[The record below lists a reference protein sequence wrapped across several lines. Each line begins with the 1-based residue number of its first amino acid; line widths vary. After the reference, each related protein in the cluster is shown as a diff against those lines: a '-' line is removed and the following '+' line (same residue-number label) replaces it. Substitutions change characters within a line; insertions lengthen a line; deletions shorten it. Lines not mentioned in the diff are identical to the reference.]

1 MKRGD
6 GMEVSFA
13 DFQKLEIKIG
23 KILEAEPIPNSKKL
37 IKLQVDFGSEKRQ
50 AVAGLLEYYK
60 PGELVGKSF
69 VFVTNLKPV
78 KLMGVESNCMILA
91 ADNGKGKI
99 VLVQPEREIEP
110 GSLIR

>member
-1 MKRGD
+1 VSKMA
-6 GMEVSFA
+6 EISFA
-13 DFQKLEIKIG
+13 DFQKIEMKVG
-23 KILEAEPIPNSKKL
+23 KILEAELIPNSKKL
-37 IKLQVDFGSEKRQ
+37 IKLQVDLGTEKRQ

-60 PGELVGKSF
+60 PEELVGKSF

-91 ADNGKGKI
+91 ADDGKGKI
-99 VLVQPEREIEP
+99 VLVQPEKEIEA

>member
-1 MKRGD
+1 MA
-6 GMEVSFA
+6 EVSFA
-13 DFQKLEIKIG
+13 DFQKLEMKIG
-23 KILEAEPIPNSKKL
+23 KVLEAEPIPNSKKL
-37 IKLQVDFGSEKRQ
+37 IKLQVDLGSEKKQ

-60 PGELVGKSF
+60 PEELVGKSF

-91 ADNGKGKI
+91 ADDGKGKI
-99 VLVQPEREIEP
+99 TLIQPEREIEP

>member
-1 MKRGD
+1 MA
-6 GMEVSFA
+6 EVSFT
-13 DFQKLEIKIG
+13 DFQKLEMKVG
-23 KILEAEPIPNSKKL
+23 KVLEAEPIPNSKKL
-37 IKLQVDFGSEKRQ
+37 IKLQVDFGGEKRQ

-60 PGELVGKSF
+60 PEELVGKSF

-91 ADNGKGKI
+91 ADDGKGKI
-99 VLVQPEREIEP
+99 VLVQPERDIEP

>member
-1 MKRGD
+1 MA
-6 GMEVSFA
+6 EVSFT
-13 DFQKLEIKIG
+13 DFQKLEMKVG
-23 KILEAEPIPNSKKL
+23 KVLEAEPIPNSKKL
-37 IKLQVDFGSEKRQ
+37 LKLQVDFGNEKRQ

-60 PGELVGKSF
+60 PEELVNKSF

-99 VLVQPEREIEP
+99 VLLQPEKEIEP

>member
-1 MKRGD
+1 MT
-6 GMEVSFA
+6 EVSFGE
-13 DFQKLEIKIG
+13 FQKLEIKVG
-23 KILEAEPIPNSKKL
+23 KVLEAEPIPNSKKL
-37 IKLQVDFGSEKRQ
+37 IKLQVDLGSEKRQ

-60 PGELVGKSF
+60 PEELVGKSF
-69 VFVTNLKPV
+69 IFVTNLKPV

-99 VLVQPEREIEP
+99 ALIQPEKEIEP

>member
-1 MKRGD
+1 MA
-6 GMEVSFA
+6 EISFA
-13 DFQKLEIKIG
+13 DFQKIEMKIG

-37 IKLQVDFGSEKRQ
+37 IKLQVDLGSEKRQ

-60 PGELVGKSF
+60 PEELVGKSF
-69 VFVTNLKPV
+69 VFATNLKPV

>member
-1 MKRGD
+1 LT
-6 GMEVSFA
+6 EISFP
-13 DFQKLEIKIG
+13 DFQKVEMRIG
-23 KILEAEPIPNSKKL
+23 KILEAEPVPNSKKL
-37 IKLQVDFGSEKRQ
+37 IKLQVDFGKEKRQ

-60 PGELVGKSF
+60 PEELVGKSF

-91 ADNGKGKI
+91 ADDGKGNI
-99 VLVQPEREIEP
+99 VLIQPERNIEP

>member
-1 MKRGD
+1 MA
-6 GMEVSFA
+6 EVSFE
-13 DFQKLEIKIG
+13 DFKKLEMKIG
-23 KILEAEPIPNSKKL
+23 KVLEAEPIPNSKKL
-37 IKLQVDFGSEKRQ
+37 LKLQVDFGNEKRQ

-60 PGELVGKSF
+60 PEELVNKSF

-99 VLVQPEREIEP
+99 VLLQPEKEIEP